1 MSKQTYSLLFVLSAS
16 LLFGL
21 AYLPQYNTITGDK
34 EIYRYIGQVIQKGG
48 VPYRDVFDH
57 KPPLIFFLNYAVLLL
72 GGDWGQW
79 VIDTLLALLATLLFF
94 QLGKKYKLPYPWLL
108 PLLFNLMLRDFLICL
123 GMGMTREYTTIL
135 LLIFFCVL
143 LGKYRYRYF
152 IFGLLAG
159 LIFFMQQD
167 QVLPLIPFF
176 IYAFLPE
183 EDTVPFL
190 TRLLRTAAGFL
201 AIALPIL
208 LYFAVHSSLKYF
220 WQDAFVFNF
229 TWYTGTLK
237 ASFWDHLRKLKT
249 VLDQGNYEVPFMVAI
264 VLSVYALFNG
274 TTNRKIILVSL
285 AAMLL
290 SLSPGFMG
298 GRDLLPALAI
308 NKLTF
313 THYQL
318 PLAASLSFLL
328 FSVFAFSTEPV
339 IQSRKAQG
347 IFGVLACASLL
358 YTDLQ
363 HLTHLTPLS
372 EHEVLI
378 SPELKYLREHKPGD
392 YQLYE
397 MGSNDYVRV
406 YNELGIV
413 GPSKWVYQHFYALY
427 TNWDPNHTELYGIGD
442 DLLRHRTTYVMD
454 FTYKPNKF
462 FVDPGVYSWWQ
473 NFLQEHY
480 DSIPLRGEHFSRLWK
495 LKGSPE

>member
-1 MSKQTYSLLFVLSAS
+1 MSKQNYSLLFTLLAS
-16 LLFGL
+16 LLLSMAFIP
-21 AYLPQYNTITGDK
+21 AYNIISGDK
-34 EIYRYIGQVIQKGG
+34 EIYRYIGQVMMKGG

-57 KPPLIFFLNYAVLLL
+57 KPPLIFFLNYAELLL

-79 VIDTLLALLATLLFF
+79 IIDTLLALLATGLFF
-94 QLGKKYKLPYPWLL
+94 QLGKKYRLPYPWLL

-123 GMGMTREYTTIL
+123 GMGMTREYTTML
-135 LLIFFCVL
+135 LLIFYCVL

-152 IFGLLAG
+152 IFGLLTG

-190 TRLLRTAAGFL
+190 TRVLRTAAGFL
-201 AIALPIL
+201 TIALPVI
-208 LYFAVHSSLKYF
+208 LYFVWHNSLKYL
-220 WQDAFVFNF
+220 WQDAFLFNMN
-229 TWYTGTLK
+229 WYTTTLK
-237 ASFWDHLRKLKT
+237 ESFWDHLRKLKT
-249 VLDQGNYEVPFMVAI
+249 VLDQGNYEVPFMVAV
-264 VLSVYALFNG
+264 VLGVYALFNK

-285 AAMLL
+285 AAMML

-298 GRDLLPALAI
+298 GRDIVPAV
-308 NKLTF
+308 NRMTF
-313 THYQL
+313 THYYL
-318 PLAASLSFLL
+318 PLAASLPFLL

-339 IQSRKAQG
+339 VQGWKAQG
-347 IFGVLACASLL
+347 IFGVLICASLL

-363 HLTHLTPLS
+363 HATHLTPLS
-372 EHEVLI
+372 EHEVMV
-378 SPELKYLREHKPGD
+378 SPELKYLRAHKPGD

-397 MGSNDYVRV
+397 LGANEYVRV
-406 YNELGIV
+406 YNELGII

-427 TNWDPNHTELYGIGD
+427 TNWDPDHKEMYSIGD

-454 FTYKPNKF
+454 FSRKPNEF
-462 FVDPGVYSWWQ
+462 FVDPGVYTWWQ
-473 NFLQEHY
+473 SFLQKHY
-480 DSIPLRGEHFSRLWK
+480 DSIPLAGEHLSTLWK